1 MIAIKANRQYTI
13 NETDVQSF
21 AKEGYDVYDDKGNL
35 VAIGLGK
42 SVPYEK
48 YMKLMAQVEAL
59 QEENI
64 ELREQIKA
72 QKKPTKKK
80 ED

>member
-35 VAIGLGK
+35 TNDIYL
-42 SVPYEK
+42 S
-48 YMKLMAQVEAL
+48 
-59 QEENI
+59 ENSSGEQPLRLCAHI
-64 ELREQIKA
+64 LRNTSANCLSREQRFG
-72 QKKPTKKK
+72 T
-80 ED
+80 E